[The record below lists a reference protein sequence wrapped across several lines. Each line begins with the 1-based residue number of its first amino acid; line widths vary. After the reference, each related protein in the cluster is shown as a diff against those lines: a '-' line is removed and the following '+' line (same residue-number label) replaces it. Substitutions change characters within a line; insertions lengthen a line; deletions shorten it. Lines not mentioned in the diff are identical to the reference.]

1 MTLVLSRAQGPR
13 PGDRGREGYVIL
25 DANQLVGRIYLID
38 SYKGVESWFWSVE
51 LTMSRRKSFGRAE
64 SLDEAKA
71 AFKAEYEQWLV
82 EQALSSVRG
91 RHIPS
96 IPATPG
102 RTAAIDFT
110 ERARR
115 YRSKAEEFRR
125 LAAELPRSDGAQES
139 YLVLAASYN
148 KMVEDME
155 VLAGLRTARVIRDTA

>member
-1 MTLVLSRAQGPR
+1 MTLVLSRAQEPR
-13 PGDRGREGYVIL
+13 PGDCGREDYDIL

-38 SYKGVESWFWSVE
+38 SYNGVESWFWSAE

-64 SLDEAKA
+64 SFDEAKA
-71 AFKAEYEQWLV
+71 AFRAEYERWLV

-96 IPATPG
+96 VPAAPG
-102 RTAAIDFT
+102 RTATTNFT
-110 ERARR
+110 ERAGR

-125 LAAELPRSDGAQES
+125 LAAGLPRSDGAQES
-139 YLVLAASYN
+139 YLVLAASYD

-155 VLAGLRTARVIRDTA
+155 LLAVLRAARVIRDTA